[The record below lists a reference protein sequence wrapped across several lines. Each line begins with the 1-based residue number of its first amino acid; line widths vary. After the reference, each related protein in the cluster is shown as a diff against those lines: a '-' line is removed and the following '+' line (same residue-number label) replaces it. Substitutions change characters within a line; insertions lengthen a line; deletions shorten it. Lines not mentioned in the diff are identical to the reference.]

1 MRMMRALQMT
11 VVVLACAGT
20 SVLAD
25 AQPAAAGPEKLV
37 ALFIEAFNAQ
47 DVDAMGRL
55 VTEDVQW
62 LSIDGKSVAVE
73 TGTKQELLTSM
84 GKYFKSCPSCR
95 SSLSGVIATADR
107 LSAIEVARWETPKGK
122 KEQRGI
128 SVYEFSG
135 PLISRVYYFP
145 VER

>member
-1 MRMMRALQMT
+1 MRTLRALR
-11 VVVLACAGT
+11 VAVLVLAWAGS
-20 SVLAD
+20 SVRAD
-25 AQPAAAGPEKLV
+25 AQPAVEGRERLV
-37 ALFIEAFNAQ
+37 ARFIEAFNAQ

-55 VTEDVQW
+55 VTDDVQW

-73 TGTKQELLTSM
+73 TGTRQEPLTSM
-84 GKYFKSCPSCR
+84 GKYFKSCPACR

-107 LSAIEVARWETPKGK
+107 LSAIEVARWETSKGK
-122 KEQRGI
+122 KVQRSI
-128 SVYEFSG
+128 SVYEFAG

>member
-1 MRMMRALQMT
+1 MSKLQGLR
-11 VVVLACAGT
+11 VAVLVLAWSG
-20 SVLAD
+20 SFVMAD
-25 AQPAAAGPEKLV
+25 GPTAADGREQLV
-37 ALFIEAFNAQ
+37 ARFIEAFNAQ
-47 DVDAMGRL
+47 DVDGMAKL
-55 VTEDVQW
+55 VTDDVQW
-62 LSIDGKSVAVE
+62 LSVDGTSVAVE
-73 TGTKQELLTSM
+73 TGTKQQLVVSM

-107 LSAIEVARWETPKGK
+107 LSAIEVARWESAKGK

-135 PLISRVYYFP
+135 PLIRRVYYFP